1 MTLRGEFEGMRWE
14 GLDRTP
20 LDDVD
25 HLARSPHRARVIR
38 LFADGDWTRRDLYE
52 ATGISQPTLGR
63 ILGSF
68 QERHWLA
75 RDGQTYSLTPTG
87 RLVAT
92 GFEALLDAV
101 ETAQRLPASVEFDPL
116 LDLGFEPAWL
126 ARGEVAAPDR
136 DDSYAHIRRG
146 RESVRSADLIRELSP
161 GPMPGMAE
169 VIADRLRA
177 GSVTVETVFPRDA
190 IEAFVAD
197 PDDRA
202 LFVEMLETGRFRLY
216 ALDGSVPCYLA
227 RQGRRAAIELN
238 SAEGTLAAF
247 LTTTDEAVLA
257 WVESVVDDYRDRA
270 ERVSADDLPPPGG
283 DESTN

>member
-1 MTLRGEFEGMRWE
+1 MSGAGA
-14 GLDRTP
+14 GGRTP

-52 ATGISQPTLGR
+52 ETGISQPTLGR

-68 QERHWLA
+68 QKRHWLS

-92 GFEALLDAV
+92 GFEAFLDAV
-101 ETAQRLPASVEFDPL
+101 ETAQRIPAAAEFAPL

-126 ARGEVAAPDR
+126 AGVEVAVPDR

-169 VIADRLRA
+169 VIADRLRSGA
-177 GSVTVETVFPRDA
+177 VTVETVFPRDA
-190 IEAFVAD
+190 IEAFVAK
-197 PDDRA
+197 PGNRA
-202 LFVEMLETGRFRLY
+202 LFVEMLETGRFRLF
-216 ALDGSVPCYLA
+216 ALDRPVPCYLA
-227 RQGRRAAIELN
+227 RQGTRAAIELD
-238 SAEGTLAAF
+238 SAEGTLVAF
-247 LTTTDEAVLA
+247 VTTTDGDVLA
-257 WVESVVDDYRDRA
+257 WVDAVVDDYRDRA
-270 ERVSADDLPPPGG
+270 ERVTVDDLASHGG
-283 DESTN
+283 NGSTN